1 MHPVEQAWRAR
12 RRHGLLSPILEGAAE
27 LREHAA
33 RVAGQPVPNE
43 VVLPTHEITMKLIS
57 IMQKNGMLA
66 KDPSTCVDISNR
78 FSWTTGGWAAYRES
92 KRIYKFTPELAREL
106 DKLRQPLSF
115 PIESLTIPSR
125 CVVLD
130 FSAYLGEDHESAYI
144 MISYDA
150 APPGNAVRPLLSWE
164 VVLNITQLTPRGP
177 GRVLTEVRLTHLPVK
192 TSGQSIYGAFRDHMI
207 DSRDD
212 MLRAVAS
219 LKAID
224 SPQDRVHRDL
234 LLDLWEKELVHY
246 DEDINGGPAKMIEK
260 IPILPLVINALF
272 YIRGDKDVVREIHPG
287 APPQIVTRKPVN
299 VRKATQR
306 LDIQDERTVIL
317 GERFT
322 QALKHYELEKE
333 RLQDEAREKGTKAP
347 HLRKPHLHTYRTGEG
362 RTGFA
367 LKFLGWIG
375 CAGAEVPA
383 EMNEMFATITPVE

>member
-1 MHPVEQAWRAR
+1 MD
-12 RRHGLLSPILEGAAE
+12 PILTGAAE

-33 RVAGQPVPNE
+33 RVAGGRVPNE
-43 VVLPTHEITMKLIS
+43 VVLPTHEINMKLIS
-57 IMQKNGMLA
+57 IMRKNGMLA
-66 KDPSTCVDISNR
+66 KDPSTCVDIANR
-78 FSWTTGGWAAYRES
+78 FSWTTGGWVAYRES

-130 FSAYLGEDHESAYI
+130 FSAYMGENHESAYI
-144 MISYDA
+144 MVSYDA
-150 APPGNAVRPLLSWE
+150 VAPGNDVRPRLTWE
-164 VVLNITQLTPRGP
+164 LMLNITQLTPRGP
-177 GRVLTEVRLTHLPVK
+177 GRVLTEVRLTNLPVK

-207 DSRDD
+207 EARDD
-212 MLRAVAS
+212 MLKAIVS
-219 LKAID
+219 LKTND
-224 SPQDRVHRDL
+224 NPHDQVHRDK
-234 LLDLWEKELVHY
+234 LLDLWEKELGYY
-246 DEDINGGPAKMIEK
+246 DEDINGGPAVMVKK
-260 IPILPLVINALF
+260 LPILPLVINALF

-287 APPQIVTRKPVN
+287 APPLIAPRKKTN
-299 VRKATQR
+299 ARKAAQR
-306 LDIQDERTVIL
+306 LDIQDERVKVL

-333 RLQDEAREKGTKAP
+333 RLKDEAHDKGTKAP

-367 LKFLGWIG
+367 LKFLGWVG
-375 CAGAEVPA
+375 VAGAEVPA

>member
-1 MHPVEQAWRAR
+1 MD
-12 RRHGLLSPILEGAAE
+12 PILEVAAE

-33 RVAGQPVPNE
+33 RGWGQPVPNE
-43 VVLPTHEITMKLIS
+43 VVLPTHVINMKLIS
-57 IMQKNGMLA
+57 IMQKNGMLG
-66 KDPSTCVDISNR
+66 KDPSKCVDIANR
-78 FSWTTGGWAAYRES
+78 FSWTTGGWVAYRES
-92 KRIYKFTPELAREL
+92 KRIYRFTPELAREL

-125 CVVLD
+125 CIVLD
-130 FSAYLGEDHESAYI
+130 FSAYLGENHESAYI
-144 MISYDA
+144 MVFYDA
-150 APPGNAVRPLLSWE
+150 VAPSEVRPGPTWE
-164 VVLNITQLTPRGP
+164 VVLNITQLTPDGP
-177 GRVLTEVRLTHLPVK
+177 GRVLTEVRLTHLPVD
-192 TSGQSIYGAFRDHMI
+192 TSGQSIYGAFRDHMVKA
-207 DSRDD
+207 RDD
-212 MLRAVAS
+212 MLRAIDS
-219 LKAID
+219 LKILD
-224 SPQDRVHRDL
+224 DPRDQVHRDL
-234 LLDLWEKELVHY
+234 LLALWGEELIHY

-287 APPQIVTRKPVN
+287 APPQIVHRKKTN
-299 VRKATQR
+299 VKKAAQR
-306 LDIQDERTVIL
+306 LDIQDEKVKVL

-322 QALKHYELEKE
+322 QALKHYELEQE
-333 RLQDEAREKGTKAP
+333 RLRNEAREKGTKAP